1 MLGSKTCEIISI
13 LYDVC
18 GAGKYCEEVAIHFR
32 LLVVEGA
39 RPKSVLSGG
48 EKYRA
53 ILIGCKRGITP
64 KVRIFFYYNK
74 IKIISIFE
82 ILDFWCVFRVSH
94 LGVCLIWG

>member
-1 MLGSKTCEIISI
+1 MIDSKTYEIILI

-18 GAGKYCEEVAIHFR
+18 GAGYYCEEVTMQIQ

-53 ILIGCKRGITP
+53 ILIGCKCGIAP
-64 KVRIFFYYNK
+64 NFL
-74 IKIISIFE
+74 II
-82 ILDFWCVFRVSH
+82 CY
-94 LGVCLIWG
+94 